1 MAEIDDSYQA
11 KVGREQ
17 GGALFYM
24 KEDGLFKFFDTDWEG
39 KALRNFIGSFFDVAT
54 YGGSGTGL
62 SGPIQLSRNYG
73 YYVYSLGTSTSLGS
87 INLPSAWKGARLVID
102 GTSMVLDANIIADGS
117 LLGDSFYGKNGVA
130 LSSLNISA
138 TGIAVLF
145 CAAEGVWTVAE
156 SNASVSEQAA
166 A

>member
-1 MAEIDDSYQA
+1 MAEISESYIA

-17 GGALFYM
+17 GGDRFYM
-24 KEDGLFKFFDTDWEG
+24 KEDGEFKFFDTDWEG
-39 KALRNFIGSFFDVAT
+39 KSLRNFIGSFFVGAT

-62 SGPIQLSRNYG
+62 SGPVQLSRNYG
-73 YYVYSLGTSTSLGS
+73 YYHYSLGTSTSLGS

-102 GTSMVLDANIIADGS
+102 GTSMVGDANIIADGS
-117 LLGDSFYGKNGVA
+117 LLGDSLIAKNGVA

-156 SNASVSEQAA
+156 ANASAVERPAA
-166 A
+166 